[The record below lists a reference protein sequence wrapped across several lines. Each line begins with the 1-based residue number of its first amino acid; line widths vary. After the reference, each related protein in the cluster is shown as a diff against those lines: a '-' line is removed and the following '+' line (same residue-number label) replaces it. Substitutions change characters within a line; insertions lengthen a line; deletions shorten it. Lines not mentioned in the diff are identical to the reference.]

1 MANIYRILSLLLS
14 YPGAELQAA
23 RDEIAAAL
31 AADTLTRAIDKRRVA
46 KLLAAICET
55 DLYDAQER
63 YVLLFDRTRSLSLHL
78 FEHVHGESRD
88 RGQAMVDLA
97 AHYEEAGFNIA
108 ARELPDYLPLL
119 LEFVSTRTPE
129 AAAELLEQTGPILAV
144 LRRRLDKRGSIYA
157 NAFWVLE
164 ALMTHAVDPAAVQPL
179 LEQDED
185 DPTDLA
191 SLDRIWEEEAVSF
204 LGNSGDASC
213 GPDRLRRSM
222 RAHQRSVHNQP
233 EAGER

>member
-14 YPGAELQAA
+14 YPSADLQAA
-23 RDEIAAAL
+23 RAEIEAAL
-31 AADTLTRAIDKRRVA
+31 AGDVLTRAIDKKRIA
-46 KLLAAICET
+46 TLIAAIADT

-108 ARELPDYLPLL
+108 ARELPDYLPLF
-119 LEFVSTRTPE
+119 LEFLSTRDPV
-129 AAAELLEQTGPILAV
+129 AAAELLEQTGPILSV
-144 LRRRLDKRGSIYA
+144 LRQRLDKRGSVYA

-164 ALMTHAVDPAAVQPL
+164 ALMTTPVDIAAIQRLV
-179 LEQDED
+179 EQDED

-191 SLDRIWEEEAVSF
+191 GLDEIWEEEAVTF
-204 LGNSGDASC
+204 LGNSGEASC
-213 GPDRLRRSM
+213 GPDRLRTAL
-222 RAHQRSVHNQP
+222 RAQQRSVHNRP
-233 EAGER
+233 AAGEH

>member
-1 MANIYRILSLLLS
+1 MANIYRILSLLMS
-14 YPGAELQAA
+14 YPSAELQAA
-23 RDEIAAAL
+23 RAEIETAL
-31 AADTLTRAIDKRRVA
+31 SVDALTRAVDKKRIFRLIEAVTDA
-46 KLLAAICET
+46 
-55 DLYDAQER
+55 DLYDVQER

-97 AHYEEAGFNIA
+97 AHYEEAGFNIT
-108 ARELPDYLPLL
+108 ARELPDYLPLF
-119 LEFVSTRTPE
+119 LEFLSTRPPE
-129 AAAELLEQTGPILAV
+129 EAAELLEQTGPILV
-144 LRRRLDKRGSIYA
+144 MLRQRLDKRGSVYA

-164 ALMTHAVDPAAVQPL
+164 ALMKNPVNAAEVQPL

-191 SLDRIWEEEAVSF
+191 SLDKIWEDEAVTF

-213 GPDRLRRSM
+213 GPDRLRTAL
-222 RAHQRSVHNQP
+222 RAQQRSVHNRP
-233 EAGER
+233 AAGEH

>member
-14 YPGAELQAA
+14 YPSADLQAA
-23 RDEIAAAL
+23 RAEVETAL
-31 AADTLTRAIDKRRVA
+31 AGDALTRAIDKKRIA
-46 KLLAAICET
+46 PLIAAISDT

-108 ARELPDYLPLL
+108 ARELPDYLPLF
-119 LEFVSTRTPE
+119 LEFLSTRDPVE
-129 AAAELLEQTGPILAV
+129 AAELLEQTGPILSV
-144 LRRRLDKRGSIYA
+144 LRQRLDKRGSVYA

-164 ALMTHAVDPAAVQPL
+164 ALMKHPVNSAAIQPL

-191 SLDRIWEEEAVSF
+191 SLDKIWEDEAVTF
-204 LGNSGDASC
+204 LGNSGDAAC
-213 GPDRLRRSM
+213 GPDRLRTAL
-222 RAHQRSVHNQP
+222 RAQQRSVHHRP
-233 EAGER
+233 AAGEQ

>member
-14 YPGAELQAA
+14 YPRDEVQTA
-23 RDEIAAAL
+23 RDEIEAAL
-31 AADTLTRAIDKRRVA
+31 ATDTLTRAVDKKRTL
-46 KLLAAICET
+46 KLLEAVCDT

-97 AHYEEAGFNIA
+97 AHYEQAGFNIV
-108 ARELPDYLPLL
+108 ARELPDYMPLF
-119 LEFVSTRTPE
+119 LEFLSTRKAE
-129 AAAELLEQTGPILAV
+129 EAAELLEQTGPILTV
-144 LRRRLDKRGSIYA
+144 LRQRLDKRGSIYA

-164 ALMTHAVDPAAVQPL
+164 ALMKVPVDAAAVRPL
-179 LEQDED
+179 LDQQED

-191 SLDRIWEEEAVSF
+191 SLDKVWEDEAVTF
-204 LGNSGDASC
+204 LGNSGEASC
-213 GPDRLRRSM
+213 GPDRLRTVL
-222 RAHQRSVHNQP
+222 RAQQRSVHSRN
-233 EAGER
+233 EAGDR